1 MSERNGKGLW
11 NPLYGMQPGAV
22 IFSHLC
28 DGQSFVAQVRK
39 LDKLF
44 LNLLQPFLPLDM
56 GDLRLCSVPN
66 PKAIPIIQRLNVRNL
81 RPKTRNLFPKD
92 FNVIHGT

>member
-1 MSERNGKGLW
+1 
-11 NPLYGMQPGAV
+11 MQPGAM
-22 IFSHLC
+22 ILSHLC
-28 DGQSFVAQVRK
+28 DGQSFVAQARE

-56 GDLRLCSVPN
+56 TDLRLRPMLA

-92 FNVIHGT
+92 CDVIHSS

>member
-1 MSERNGKGLW
+1 MCAMDRALW
-11 NPLYGMQPGAV
+11 LR
-22 IFSHLC
+22 F
-28 DGQSFVAQVRK
+28 RK

-56 GDLRLCSVPN
+56 GDLRLCSVLD
-66 PKAIPIIQRLNVRNL
+66 PKAIPIVQRLDVRNL

-92 FNVIHGT
+92 FNVIHGLRIAHLSARRVGRARCFHSP

>member
-1 MSERNGKGLW
+1 
-11 NPLYGMQPGAV
+11 V
-22 IFSHLC
+22 TFSDLR

-56 GDLRLCSVPN
+56 RDLRLCSVLD
-66 PKAIPIIQRLNVRNL
+66 PKAIPIIQRLNARNFGA
-81 RPKTRNLFPKD
+81 KTRNLFPKEC
-92 FNVIHGT
+92 NVIHRT